1 MVTMFGRQRSE
12 GGLDARIAELSA
24 RRARVDGT
32 AEPANTLLPER
43 PAAPVPAGAPV
54 PVGAPAPP
62 IETES
67 TIEERLV
74 VAREELSARLGAEIR
89 PERRALLSRG
99 DMAKIVDAAVQAYFV
114 RHAMDANP
122 LARRDLITD
131 ILQSLIAPDVAEAGN
146 RRSPHKAAI
155 EAAKAQIQPLVLEH
169 MDVGAAAE
177 MPRPAFEAQLTGWVK
192 ELLAETKIQLN
203 FTEQRELVESLIA
216 DMLGLGP
223 LEPLIAD
230 ETISDIMVNGPKQI
244 YVERRGKL
252 EVTDVQFRD
261 NAHLM
266 NICTKIVTRI
276 GRRIDESRP
285 LVDARL
291 PDGSR
296 VNIIIPP
303 LAIDG
308 ASISIRKF
316 SKKSITLDI
325 MAANAS
331 ISPQMATL
339 LKIAARCRLNILIS
353 GGTGS
358 GKTTLL
364 NALSRMIDSTER
376 TVTIED
382 AAELQLQQPHVVRLE
397 TRPPNLE
404 GTGEIN
410 MRDLLKN
417 ALRMRPDRIIIGECR
432 GEEALDML
440 QAMNTGH
447 DGSMSTIHANNPRE
461 ALTRL
466 ENMIGMSGINLPSR
480 AMRTQIASAVHLI
493 CQVNRMR
500 DGTRRVSHITEVVG
514 MEGDI
519 ITTQD
524 LFTFQFQGETADGKL
539 KGAFQPSGIRPTFL
553 PRAEYFG
560 LDRALLEAVSD
571 RAPENTSGA
580 G

>member
-1 MVTMFGRQRSE
+1 MVTMFGRQRTE

-24 RRARVDGT
+24 RRAKGDGS
-32 AEPANTLLPER
+32 ATLTNAPLPEKMI
-43 PAAPVPAGAPV
+43 APVPTF
-54 PVGAPAPP
+54 
-62 IETES
+62 ENES
-67 TIEERLV
+67 SIEERLLI
-74 VAREELSARLGAEIR
+74 AREELGARLGAEIR

-99 DMAKIVDAAVQAYFV
+99 DLAKIVDAAVQAYFV
-114 RHAMDANP
+114 RHAIEANP
-122 LARRDLITD
+122 LARRDLVTD
-131 ILQSLIAPDVAEAGN
+131 IMLTLLTPGGADAAG
-146 RRSPHKAAI
+146 RRNPHKAAI

-169 MDVGAAAE
+169 MDVAAAAE

-230 ETISDIMVNGPKQI
+230 ETVSDIMVNGPKQV

-252 EVTDVQFRD
+252 EITDVVFRD
-261 NAHLM
+261 DAHLM

-316 SKKSITLDI
+316 AKRTITLDT
-325 MAANAS
+325 MAAGNS
-331 ISPQMATL
+331 ISPAMATL
-339 LKIAARCRLNILIS
+339 LKIAARCRLNVLIS

-364 NALSRMIDSTER
+364 NAMSRMIDGVER

-397 TRPPNLE
+397 TRTANLE

-466 ENMIGMSGINLPSR
+466 ENMIGMGGINLPSK

-500 DGTRRVSHITEVVG
+500 DGQRRVTQITEVVG
-514 MEGDI
+514 MAGDI

-524 LFTFQFQGETADGKL
+524 LFTFQFQGESADGKL
-539 KGAFQPSGIRPTFL
+539 RGTFQPSGIRPAFL
-553 PRAEYFG
+553 PRAEYYG
-560 LDRALLEAVSD
+560 LDRALLEVI
-571 RAPENTSGA
+571 
-580 G
+580 